1 MSTERDGGTRTPKGK
16 RYIYGVNPV
25 LEAVRTRATE
35 IERLYV
41 AEGGASS
48 RPAAELVTRAR
59 SMGIEVE
66 QVARER
72 AAAMSQGGAHQGLIA
87 QLRPFRYAPLEDLLS
102 HGGQKSS
109 PLLLVV
115 LDGIQDPHNLG
126 AIIRTAHALGAHGVV
141 IPKDRS
147 APVSAAVAKASAGAT
162 ELIPVAQV
170 VNLSRAIEEMK
181 KAGAWIAAA
190 DPTAEEPVW
199 SAKLTGPLA
208 IVVGSEGSGIRPGVL
223 RHCDLRVSI
232 PMVGRI
238 GSLNASVAAAIVLYE
253 IARSR
258 SLANSAATSGDAGVD
273 P

>member
-1 MSTERDGGTRTPKGK
+1 MAGRERSRAK

-25 LEAVRTRATE
+25 LEAVRSRATE

-41 AEGGASS
+41 VEAGASS
-48 RPAAELVTRAR
+48 RPAAELVARAR

-66 QVARER
+66 PVASER
-72 AAAMSQGGAHQGLIA
+72 AAAMSQGGAHQGLVA
-87 QLRPFRYAPLEDLLS
+87 QLRPFQYASLEDLLS
-102 HGGQKSS
+102 LASGRSG

-126 AIIRTAHALGAHGVV
+126 AIIRSAHALGAHGVV

-147 APVSAAVAKASAGAT
+147 APVSAAVAKAAAGAT
-162 ELIPVAQV
+162 ELIPVARV
-170 VNLSRAIEEMK
+170 VNLSRAIEEIK
-181 KAGAWIAAA
+181 KAGAWIAVAA
-190 DPTAEEPVW
+190 PTAEEPLW

-208 IVVGSEGSGIRPGVL
+208 IVIGGEGSGIRPGVL

-238 GSLNASVAAAIVLYE
+238 GSLNASVAAAIILYE
-253 IARSR
+253 IARR
-258 SLANSAATSGDAGVD
+258 RRLAKGAATSGDAAGD

>member
-1 MSTERDGGTRTPKGK
+1 MAGRERSRAK

-25 LEAVRTRATE
+25 LEAVRTHAAE

-41 AEGGASS
+41 AEGGATS
-48 RPAAELVTRAR
+48 RPAAELVARAR

-66 QVARER
+66 PVAKER
-72 AAAMSQGGAHQGLIA
+72 ATAMSQGGAHQGLIA
-87 QLRPFRYAPLEDLLS
+87 QLRRFLYASLEDLLS
-102 HGGQKSS
+102 LAGRKDS

-126 AIIRTAHALGAHGVV
+126 AIIRSAHALGAQGVV

-147 APVSAAVAKASAGAT
+147 APVSGAVAKAAAGAT

-170 VNLSRAIEEMK
+170 VNLSRAIEEIK

-190 DPTAEEPVW
+190 DPAAEEPLW

-208 IVVGSEGSGIRPGVL
+208 IVIGGEGSGVRPGVL

-238 GSLNASVAAAIVLYE
+238 GSLNASVATAIILYE
-253 IARSR
+253 IARVR
-258 SLANSAATSGDAGVD
+258 RLTTNAETSGKVGR
-273 P
+273 